1 MKFIIKNTSS
11 SNPKTIFHFTIIE
24 LRFINTYQV
33 WSINLVVLNIL
44 FKVLK
49 EKVEFKKS
57 FYCKNETF
65 VKNYYGEYC
74 KKQCKE
80 CKLKS
85 K

>member
-33 WSINLVVLNIL
+33 WAINLIVFNIL

-49 EKVEFKKS
+49 EKI
-57 FYCKNETF
+57 
-65 VKNYYGEYC
+65 
-74 KKQCKE
+74 
-80 CKLKS
+80 
-85 K
+85 

>member
-1 MKFIIKNTSS
+1 MEFIIKNTSS
-11 SNPKTIFHFTIIE
+11 SYPKTYYKLTFFS
-24 LRFINTYQV
+24 LNYINTYQV

-49 EKVEFKKS
+49 EKFELKKS
-57 FYCKNETF
+57 F
-65 VKNYYGEYC
+65 YC